1 MIEHKCINVIKV
13 LMNFII
19 QFFNPKIKKVVN
31 FANDVQILS
40 IRKCKGL
47 VLFIRRVIDIEK

>member
-1 MIEHKCINVIKV
+1 
-13 LMNFII
+13 MNFII